1 MSIILWRKEIGDE
14 AKKQLWLAGPMV
26 CVSVFQYSLQ
36 MISLMFVGH
45 LDELLLAA
53 AALATS
59 FVSVTGFNVLMGLSS
74 VLDTFCGQSYGAQQ
88 YEMVGIHTQRAML
101 VSILVTMPVSFVWFY
116 LKPILVLLHQDHN
129 ISAQAELYARY
140 LIPCLSANAIL
151 RCIIKFLQTQN
162 IVFPM
167 VLATG
172 VTTLVH
178 LLACWALV
186 LKFRLGMKGAA
197 IATCISNWFNTIVL
211 ALYIKFS
218 PSCKS
223 TWTGFSRKS
232 LHNIPQFLKLAFPST
247 AMVCLETWMFEMMV
261 LLSGALPNP
270 KLQTSVLSICLTT
283 SGIFW
288 MIPFGISAAG
298 STRISNELGAG
309 RPKAAYLAVKVSLF
323 IAFIMAI
330 LEFVFLMLVR
340 NIWGRAFTDLHEVVT
355 YVTSMMP
362 ILASSAFLDSIQTAF
377 QGIARGCGWQ
387 KLGAFVNLGSYYL
400 LGIPVAVVLAFV
412 LHMKGEGLFIGIVLA
427 LMVQVVMFLL
437 VTIRTDWEKEV
448 SHILIFNSVLL
459 STLDFNRDIF
469 IVQAKRAAI
478 RVHDSDQIVTLS

>member
-1 MSIILWRKEIGDE
+1 MGIIVLWRKEIGDE

-26 CVSVFQYSLQ
+26 CVSLFQYSLQ

-45 LDELLLAA
+45 LDELLLAS

-59 FVSVTGFNVLMGLSS
+59 FVSVTGFNVLMGMSS
-74 VLDTFCGQSYGAQQ
+74 VLDTFCGQSYGAQE
-88 YEMVGIHTQRAML
+88 YGMVGIHR
-101 VSILVTMPVSFVWFY
+101 
-116 LKPILVLLHQDHN
+116 
-129 ISAQAELYARY
+129 ER
-140 LIPCLSANAIL
+140 AIL
-151 RCIIKFLQTQN
+151 
-162 IVFPM
+162 
-167 VLATG
+167 
-172 VTTLVH
+172 
-178 LLACWALV
+178 
-186 LKFRLGMKGAA
+186 LGMKGAA
-197 IATCISNWFNTIVL
+197 IAICISNWFNTIVL
-211 ALYIKFS
+211 ALYINS
-218 PSCKS
+218 SSSCKS

-330 LEFVFLMLVR
+330 IEFVLLMLVR
-340 NIWGRAFTDLHEVVT
+340 NIWGRAFTEIHEVVT
-355 YVTSMMP
+355 YVASMTP
-362 ILASSAFLDSIQTAF
+362 ILAASAFLDSIQTAF

-400 LGIPVAVVLAFV
+400 LGVPVAVVLAFV
-412 LHMKGEGLFIGIVLA
+412 LHMNGEGLFIGIVLA
-427 LMVQVVMFLL
+427 LTVQVVMFLL
-437 VTIRTDWEKEV
+437 VTVCTDWEKEV

-459 STLDFNRDIF
+459 STWDFNRDFF

-478 RVHDSDQIVTLS
+478 RVHGGDQIVTL